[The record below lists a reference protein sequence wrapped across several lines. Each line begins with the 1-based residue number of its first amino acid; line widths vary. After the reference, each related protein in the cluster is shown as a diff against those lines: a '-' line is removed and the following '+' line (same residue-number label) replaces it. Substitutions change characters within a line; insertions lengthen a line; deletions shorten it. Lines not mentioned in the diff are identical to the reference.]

1 MTDGSPS
8 ESGAADTDVHRDDES
23 GPTADPSAPAS
34 SEEPSSGAQ
43 TNSQPSSKDGFYH
56 LVNVVFDRLEVFWE
70 SDRARRAT
78 ANLLILVFL
87 GTLVVIEVKRQGLL
101 PDGIADLVPTSHF
114 GAVSMAFTF
123 FLIIEIIGLV
133 FALARSVANA
143 VGKQFEIFSLILL
156 REAFKEFSNFGE
168 PIQWMEVRQPVY
180 HMLADAVGALLIFVV
195 IAFYYRAQQHR
206 QITTDPEDQV
216 SFVMAKKLISLALL
230 VIFAGIGIHDMTLLV
245 SGGTPYPFFKTFYTI
260 LVFSDVLIV
269 LISLRYTAT
278 YHVVFRNSGFALGT
292 VALRI
297 ALAAPPYVN
306 AAIGVGAALFV
317 LGLTYAYNA
326 FGSFLNGVRAREER
340 SSRDAAGPAATPPTR
355 DSPNSESTT
364 ADTRTAETST

>member
-1 MTDGSPS
+1 MTDRSSPTTEESGIPDADPDGSADAGAGPAGEEAPAKSPVSQTNDHPS
-8 ESGAADTDVHRDDES
+8 E
-23 GPTADPSAPAS
+23 
-34 SEEPSSGAQ
+34 
-43 TNSQPSSKDGFYH
+43 DGEGH
-56 LVNVVFDRLEVFWE
+56 LVDAVFNRLEAIWE
-70 SDRARRAT
+70 GDRARRTT

-87 GTLVVIEVKRQGLL
+87 GMLVVIEAKRQGFL
-101 PDGIADLVPTSHF
+101 PPQITDLVPNSHF

-133 FALARSVANA
+133 FAIYRSVAKA

-168 PIQWMEVRQPVY
+168 PIQWLEVRQPVY

-195 IAFYYRAQQHR
+195 IAFYYRAQKHR
-206 QITTDPEDQV
+206 QITADPEDQL
-216 SFVMAKKLISLALL
+216 SFATAKKLISLVLL
-230 VIFAGIGIHDMTLLV
+230 VTFAGIGIHDLTLIV
-245 SGGTPYPFFKTFYTI
+245 RGETPYPFFKTFYTI

-269 LISLRYTAT
+269 LLSLRYTAT

-297 ALAAPPYVN
+297 ALAAPPYIN
-306 AAIGVGAALFV
+306 AMIGFGASLFV

-326 FGSFLNGVRAREER
+326 FGTFLGEE
-340 SSRDAAGPAATPPTR
+340 SRPETDTTRKGEAAAVPEVSASPEPT
-355 DSPNSESTT
+355 S
-364 ADTRTAETST
+364 

>member
-1 MTDGSPS
+1 MTDGSSPNPTTEEAGRS
-8 ESGAADTDVHRDDES
+8 DDPTDRPADRPPD
-23 GPTADPSAPAS
+23 TAPEGTPAPEAAPAS
-34 SEEPSSGAQ
+34 Q
-43 TNSQPSSKDGFYH
+43 TNGQPSSRDGVYR
-56 LVNVVFDRLEVFWE
+56 LINVVFDRLEVFWE
-70 SDRARRAT
+70 GDRARRVT

-87 GTLVVIEVKRQGLL
+87 GTLLVIEAKRQGFL
-101 PDGIADLVPTSHF
+101 PPEVSGLVPTSHF

-123 FLIIEIIGLV
+123 FLILEIIGLV
-133 FALARSVANA
+133 FALSRSVANA

-195 IAFYYRAQQHR
+195 IAFYYRAQKHR
-206 QITTDPEDQV
+206 QITADPEDQV
-216 SFVMAKKLISLALL
+216 SFVTAKKLISLALL
-230 VIFAGIGIHDMTLLV
+230 VTFAGIGIHDLTLLL

-269 LISLRYTAT
+269 LLSLRYTAT

-306 AAIGVGAALFV
+306 AAIGFGAALFV

-326 FGSFLNGVRAREER
+326 FGTFLNDRAAREAE
-340 SSRDAAGPAATPPTR
+340 ATT
-355 DSPNSESTT
+355 SP
-364 ADTRTAETST
+364 ETSS